1 MKGFLFVMTL
11 LLTGPAAASDWPDV
25 PVPDGVKREWVA
37 DQMVFNGVAM
47 RIFTFNYPHDLE
59 TLKHFYADAWDA
71 RGRDHKQASQGKWW
85 VLSSLQGD
93 YYTTVQITDL
103 GGTTYA
109 QVGVSRIADL
119 RTSAPPGEGVPALP
133 RSEVINDITAED
145 AGRPSRTVILRNQH
159 SVGSNYNYYLNHYR
173 SHHWTAVHKNLDQ
186 SRRGARISLVK
197 EDREMDI
204 VIKRQGRDVNIM
216 TVEVHR

>member
-11 LLTGPAAASDWPDV
+11 LLAGLAGADDWPDV

-37 DQMVFNGVAM
+37 DRMVFNGVAM
-47 RIFTFNYPHDLE
+47 RIFTFNYPHDVE
-59 TLKHFYADAWDA
+59 QLKRFYAKAWDEQ
-71 RGRDHKQASQGKWW
+71 GRDHKEARQGKWW
-85 VLSSLQGD
+85 VLSSLRGD

-133 RSEVINDITAED
+133 RSQVISDITAED

-173 SHHWTAVHKNLDQ
+173 SHHWTAVRKNLDQ

-197 EDREMDI
+197 DDREMDI
-204 VIKRQGRDVNIM
+204 VIKRQGREVNVM
-216 TVEVHR
+216 TVEVRR